1 MMKKKLSLILTLVLI
16 MTMSVTA
23 FAENVSITKETD
35 QKEIA
40 GIANSFFMEKED
52 AFLSDGNLKIAE
64 YYSTNDVKNIK
75 NDSSFHL
82 FEYEKQMRDDNYLNI
97 SDEKFEYTINSI
109 TITDGKAIVKC
120 YEYYEYTYKND
131 SERSSRGTE
140 YQLTLEKKDNK
151 WEIVDVTSNNELE
164 NLFKETDN
172 VSVELQFDFDIE
184 DESNDAAITATS
196 ETTHEY
202 DRTAA
207 AQYALDYSSSSDGTG
222 AYNTNFPSSKADCQ
236 NFVSQCI
243 WAGLGGTNTAT
254 AISKK
259 NKPMITDADRAWY
272 CTQSGH
278 SATWTVV
285 GTFRDYIAKEADN
298 KVGLY
303 GVRYAKNTIAKAQK
317 GDVVQITINGKWAHS
332 YIINKVTGTYGSR
345 TLNDIYICAHTTN
358 RNNENGALLIDL
370 DKMDF
375 RLIRISGTRY

>member
-1 MMKKKLSLILTLVLI
+1 MKKILSLILTLVLI

-172 VSVELQFDFDIE
+172 VSVESQFDFDIE

-259 NKPMITDADRAWY
+259 
-272 CTQSGH
+272 
-278 SATWTVV
+278 
-285 GTFRDYIAKEADN
+285 
-298 KVGLY
+298 
-303 GVRYAKNTIAKAQK
+303 
-317 GDVVQITINGKWAHS
+317 IN
-332 YIINKVTGTYGSR
+332 
-345 TLNDIYICAHTTN
+345 L
-358 RNNENGALLIDL
+358 
-370 DKMDF
+370 
-375 RLIRISGTRY
+375 